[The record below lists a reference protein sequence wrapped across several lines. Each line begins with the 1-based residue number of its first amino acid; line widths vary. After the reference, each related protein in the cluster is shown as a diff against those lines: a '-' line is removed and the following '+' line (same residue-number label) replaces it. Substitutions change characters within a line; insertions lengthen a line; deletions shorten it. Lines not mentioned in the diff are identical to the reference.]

1 MKKLHLPF
9 FAVICL
15 LAATLFSAG
24 DAMAAGIS
32 VKLVNYLGNRTAVDF
47 TTAGTFQVAG
57 NNTRIAG
64 ADRFE
69 VAYNVA
75 DNGWSKADNV
85 ILVNYQA
92 FADALAA
99 APLAYQLNAPILLT
113 RPDELSSDL
122 VIKISE
128 LGATKVYIIGG
139 TGSVSSFIEDNL
151 KLQSL
156 AVERIPGS
164 NRYEV
169 AQNVAAKIGNS
180 SSAILAS
187 GEVFSDALSIA
198 PYAAKNGIPILL
210 TSKNTL
216 PSFTSA
222 ALAGKSSALV
232 IGGTGSVSSNV
243 YNQLNQQMPNQVR
256 RISGANRYEVS
267 ANIIKDPSLNLNA
280 QTVYLSS
287 GDTFA
292 DALTGSVLAA
302 KQNSPLLLTSR
313 QQLSSEIKQAMIDT
327 KTENVNILGGTGSVS
342 SNVEANLPNGY
353 YLKSG
358 TTYTVKINNGD
369 LGLYN
374 GATQIK
380 NFGTEP
386 ITVNSSYSTANR
398 LDILTGTQRSYLG
411 TIEFD
416 KEGSYVRPMS
426 KDLPIEEYIKGV
438 VPREMPASWNE
449 EALKA
454 QSVAARTFVARYSP
468 GTIINDTTSYQVYG
482 GYVVDPYTDKINRVV
497 AATSGQ
503 VLRQS
508 DGQLITA
515 FFSSSN
521 GGMTL
526 TNTNTYGTSK
536 VSYLG
541 TKADP
546 YDLAATS
553 NPYRNWSYS
562 IKKTQI
568 DMTGKDL
575 TNPSNWWTTVSENVN
590 NANIIANM
598 KTFLTTWKDA
608 SGNYYVNPNNEI
620 KIVDVPSISFTTSF
634 SDNTIINGSVTLG
647 YYLKDKTTGTYM
659 MENGKIKKYSL
670 TVSRRA
676 YDIRSMIGTDVMR
689 GPYVKSV
696 NQTTDAFTVN
706 GGGWGHGMGMSQYGA
721 NEMGKQGFS
730 YQQILQFY
738 YPNIVLGK

>member
-9 FAVICL
+9 FAVVCL
-15 LAATLFSAG
+15 LAATFLSAG
-24 DAMAAGIS
+24 DAMADGIS
-32 VKLVNYLGNRTAVDF
+32 VKLVNYLGNRTSVDF
-47 TTAGTFQVAG
+47 TTAGTFHVAG
-57 NNTRIAG
+57 SNNRIAG

-69 VAYNVA
+69 VASNVA
-75 DNGWSKADNV
+75 DKGWSKADNV
-85 ILVNYQA
+85 VLVNYEA
-92 FADALAA
+92 FADALSA
-99 APLAYQLNAPILLT
+99 APLASQLNAPILLT
-113 RPDELSSDL
+113 PPNELSTDL
-122 VIKISE
+122 QKKISA

-151 KLQSL
+151 RLQGL
-156 AVERIPGS
+156 EIERIPGS
-164 NRYEV
+164 DRYEV
-169 AQNVAAKIGNS
+169 AKNVAAKLGNS

-210 TSKNTL
+210 TSKDTL
-216 PSFTSA
+216 PSFTSD
-222 ALAGKSSALV
+222 ALAGKTSTLV
-232 IGGTGSVSSNV
+232 VGGTGSVSANV
-243 YNQLNQQMPNQVR
+243 FDKINQQMPNQVR

-267 ANIIKDPSLNLNA
+267 ANIMKDPSLGLNA
-280 QTVYLSS
+280 QSVYLSS

-302 KQNSPLLLTSR
+302 KQNSPLLLTNG
-313 QQLSSEIKQAMIDT
+313 QQLSTEIKQAMIDA
-327 KTENVNILGGTGSVS
+327 KTESVTILGGTGSVS
-342 SNVEANLPNGY
+342 SNVETSLPNEF
-353 YLKSG
+353 YLTPG
-358 TTYTVKINNGD
+358 TPYTVKINNGD
-369 LGLYN
+369 LALYN

-380 NFGTEP
+380 DFGTEP

-398 LDILTGTQRSYLG
+398 LDILTGTPRSYLG

-416 KEGSYVRPMS
+416 KEGSYVRPMN
-426 KDLPIEEYIKGV
+426 KDIPIEDYIRGV

-454 QSVAARTFVARYSP
+454 QSVAARTFVARYSS
-468 GTIINDTTSYQVYG
+468 GTMINDTTSYQVYG
-482 GYVVDPYTDKINRVV
+482 GYVTDQYSDKINRDVN
-497 AATSGQ
+497 ATNGQ

-515 FFSSSN
+515 FFTSSN

-526 TNTNTYGTSK
+526 TNANTYGTSK

-553 NPYRNWSYS
+553 NPYRTWSYS
-562 IKKTQI
+562 IQKTQI

-575 TNPSNWWTTVSENVN
+575 TNPSAWWASVSENAD
-590 NANIIANM
+590 NAKIIANM
-598 KTFLTTWKDA
+598 KTFLTTWKDS
-608 SGNYYVNPNNEI
+608 SGNYYVNPNDEI
-620 KIVDVPSISFTTSF
+620 KIVDIPSISFTTSF
-634 SDNTIINGSVTLG
+634 SDNTLINGSVTLD

-659 MENGKIKKYSL
+659 MENGNIKKYSL

-676 YDIRSMIGTDVMR
+676 YDIRSMVGTDVMR

-696 NQTTDAFTVN
+696 NSTTDAITVN

-721 NEMGKQGFS
+721 NEMARQGFT

-738 YPNIVLGK
+738 YPNTVLGK